1 MPRPDHG
8 DTPRLVALCLDNPVT
23 LLAVRF
29 CVVAPFLAAG
39 IIKLL
44 DWQAG
49 EAEMEHTGLHPAW
62 IFNLA
67 SLLTELGGSA
77 LIILNRQ
84 IWLGAGALGVF
95 TVLATLLAHRFWD
108 LSGEARM
115 MQFNTFLEHAT
126 ISAAFILIVVVQLR
140 PRVRLDLGD
149 ERS

>member
-1 MPRPDHG
+1 MTVP
-8 DTPRLVALCLDNPVT
+8 
-23 LLAVRF
+23 
-29 CVVAPFLAAG
+29 
-39 IIKLL
+39 IKLL